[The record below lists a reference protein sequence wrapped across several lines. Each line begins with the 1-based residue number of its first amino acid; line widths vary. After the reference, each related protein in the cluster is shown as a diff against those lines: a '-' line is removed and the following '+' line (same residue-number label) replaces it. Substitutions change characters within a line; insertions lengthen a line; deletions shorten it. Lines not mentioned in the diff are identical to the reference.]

1 MHVHHAS
8 GACHFR
14 SFLSAVSV
22 SAFFDLEMAAEY
34 SMTKFKTSL
43 SHHDAKILEL
53 RDITDACRAPD
64 KLIDGN
70 AYSPYHAWKAHW
82 RAFMAS
88 LTVTTKGQVTL
99 KRDLLKH
106 LGVEP
111 GERID
116 IEKLPGG
123 ELRIRAA
130 QPTGTIDDFLGLL
143 AGKTRKVATIEEMN
157 EAAAAGW
164 AADK

>member
-1 MHVHHAS
+1 
-8 GACHFR
+8 
-14 SFLSAVSV
+14 
-22 SAFFDLEMAAEY
+22 
-34 SMTKFKTSL
+34 
-43 SHHDAKILEL
+43 
-53 RDITDACRAPD
+53 
-64 KLIDGN
+64 
-70 AYSPYHAWKAHW
+70 
-82 RAFMAS
+82 MAS
-88 LTVTTKGQVTL
+88 LTVTAKGQVTL

-130 QPTGTIDDFLGLL
+130 QPTGSIDGFLGLL

-164 AADK
+164 AGDK

>member
-1 MHVHHAS
+1 
-8 GACHFR
+8 
-14 SFLSAVSV
+14 
-22 SAFFDLEMAAEY
+22 
-34 SMTKFKTSL
+34 
-43 SHHDAKILEL
+43 
-53 RDITDACRAPD
+53 
-64 KLIDGN
+64 
-70 AYSPYHAWKAHW
+70 
-82 RAFMAS
+82 MAS
-88 LTVTTKGQVTL
+88 LTVTAQGQVTL

-130 QPTGTIDDFLGLL
+130 QPTGSIDGFLGLL

-164 AADK
+164 AGDK

>member
-1 MHVHHAS
+1 
-8 GACHFR
+8 
-14 SFLSAVSV
+14 
-22 SAFFDLEMAAEY
+22 
-34 SMTKFKTSL
+34 MTKLKTSL
-43 SHHDAKILEL
+43 SHYDANIPEL
-53 RDITDACRAPD
+53 RDITRACRTPG
-64 KLIDGN
+64 KRIDGN
-70 AYSPYHAWKAHW
+70 GLSPYYAWKALW
-82 RAFMAS
+82 RAVMAS
-88 LTVTTKGQVTL
+88 LTVTAKGQVTL

-130 QPTGTIDDFLGLL
+130 QPTGSIDGFLGLL

-164 AADK
+164 AGDK